1 MTDNDNS
8 SGGTSRRTFLQAAS
22 GTVALGGVAGL
33 VGAQQD
39 GRQLIVLYGR
49 TAGWQGVAPNSIA
62 DAKNPTLPL
71 VAGQNY
77 EVRWTNVDGQPHNF
91 VIRSGE
97 GQDIVSSDIISTQG
111 ATQNVRFTATEDMA
125 TYICDVHPTTMQGNV
140 RIVEESQL
148 GSVNESQLQNQTEV
162 EAPPSEDQN
171 ITGGANVS
179 QPIGLGGQ
187 NWPNNSSQ
195 VLDFRQG
202 RQQRFEQTGN
212 GTIRGNLTYSTN
224 ETANQ
229 TQANATNETQG
240 NRAGGVSVSNVR
252 QAARLP
258 GLGVLT
264 TLGGVF
270 AGLAAMSKR
279 DDD

>member
-1 MTDNDNS
+1 MTEHNDRN
-8 SGGTSRRTFLQAAS
+8 GDTTRRTFVQTAGAA
-22 GTVALGGVAGL
+22 VALGGVSRL

-39 GRQLIVLYGR
+39 GPQLIVLYGR
-49 TAGWQGVAPNSIA
+49 TAGWQGVAPDSIA
-62 DAKNPTLPL
+62 DTANPTLPL
-71 VAGQNY
+71 VAGQDY
-77 EVRWTNVDGQPHNF
+77 EVRWTNVDGAPHNF

-140 RIVEESQL
+140 KIVEEQQL
-148 GSVNESQLQNQTEV
+148 EPVNVTQLENQTEV

-171 ITGGANVS
+171 ITGGVEVS
-179 QPIGLGGQ
+179 EPIGLGGQ
-187 NWPNNSSQ
+187 DWPNNSSQ

-202 RQQRFEQTGN
+202 RQQRFRQTGN
-212 GTIRGNLTYSTN
+212 GTIQGNLTYGTN
-224 ETANQ
+224 E

-240 NRAGGVSVSNVR
+240 DRAGAVSANDVR
-252 QAARLP
+252 QVARLP
-258 GLGVLT
+258 GFGVLA

-270 AGLAAMSKR
+270 GGLAALSKR
-279 DDD
+279 SDD